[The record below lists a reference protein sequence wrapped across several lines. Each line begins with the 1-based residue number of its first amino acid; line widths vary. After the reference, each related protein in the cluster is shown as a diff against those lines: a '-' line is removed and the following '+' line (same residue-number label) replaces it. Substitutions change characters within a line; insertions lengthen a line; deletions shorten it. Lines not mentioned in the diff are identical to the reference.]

1 MGSAST
7 LPTATKQPSS
17 VALEKAIDE
26 RVTDKHARVTER
38 YRKQVEVR
46 FLGVKG
52 RCVVVGVAAA
62 GGLRFGGWPW
72 PWHGRGCGRRQ
83 RRRAVAISPSPPL
96 LQRSPPTPNSQ
107 AMDFDELV
115 ESAREIG
122 LDPDSVAVAVADDSR
137 AALEAGV
144 LEALLERARVTDGK
158 HRSQPRELGGMA
170 RDGSRFDSW

>member
-1 MGSAST
+1 MA
-7 LPTATKQPSS
+7 
-17 VALEKAIDE
+17 VA
-26 RVTDKHARVTER
+26 
-38 YRKQVEVR
+38 
-46 FLGVKG
+46 
-52 RCVVVGVAAA
+52 VAAA
-62 GGLRFGGWPW
+62 NAVVPLPS
-72 PWHGRGCGRRQ
+72 
-83 RRRAVAISPSPPL
+83 RRRPRYCNAYRPPPL
-96 LQRSPPTPNSQ
+96 TQ

-122 LDPDSVAVAVADDSR
+122 LDPDSVAVAIADDSR